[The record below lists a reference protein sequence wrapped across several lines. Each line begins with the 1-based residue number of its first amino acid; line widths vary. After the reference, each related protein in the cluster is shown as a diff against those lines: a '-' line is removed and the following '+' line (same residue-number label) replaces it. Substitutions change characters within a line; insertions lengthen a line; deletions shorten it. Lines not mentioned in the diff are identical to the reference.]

1 MDTGHWNFHIEFD
14 IEQWHGFIYRISNTI
29 TGQQYI
35 GKKAFHSVTRR
46 KVKGKKNRK
55 VIKKESKW
63 REYTGSSTHLN
74 ADIEKYGKE
83 NFLFEIESLHQTKAS
98 LYYAEVEKQ
107 VKENVLREKIKD
119 GINKY
124 YNRQIGSV
132 KFMPPEETLL
142 ESQHKK
148 MPLR

>member
-55 VIKKESKW
+55 VTKKESKW
-63 REYTGSSTHLN
+63 REYTGSSTYLN

-107 VKENVLREKIKD
+107 VKERMIREFLPSHLPYFFNQFSCFFSFLQD
-119 GINKY
+119 
-124 YNRQIGSV
+124 
-132 KFMPPEETLL
+132 
-142 ESQHKK
+142 
-148 MPLR
+148 